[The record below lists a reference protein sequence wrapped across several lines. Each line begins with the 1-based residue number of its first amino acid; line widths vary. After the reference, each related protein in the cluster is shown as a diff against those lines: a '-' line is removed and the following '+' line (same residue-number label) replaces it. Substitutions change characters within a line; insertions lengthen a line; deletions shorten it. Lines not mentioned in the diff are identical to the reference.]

1 MCDQVSADL
10 PNAPWSVGE
19 ARDLVRRQGE
29 RWDLGSVADD
39 LALPASELVTNAL
52 IHAGT
57 RAVLTLSLTAALV
70 EVAVQDGDLRPPAQ
84 RPPRPDLIA
93 DIERLIAATTGPAGR
108 PGSAEPRTGWP
119 HHRRPRPADRRHP
132 RRLVGRRRDSHG
144 QDRLVPA
151 PDACRLASRR
161 AVSVSVRPDHDPGR
175 PALRAIG
182 RHSGCLRP
190 PVRPAWFAGSAPPSS
205 TRVERQ
211 RIRPTLD
218 SGRANRSVV
227 T

>member
-19 ARDLVRRQGE
+19 ARERVRRQGE

-93 DIERLIAATTGPAGR
+93 RHRAADRRNHRPAGR
-108 PGSAEPRTGWP
+108 P
-119 HHRRPRPADRRHP
+119 
-132 RRLVGRRRDSHG
+132 
-144 QDRLVPA
+144 
-151 PDACRLASRR
+151 
-161 AVSVSVRPDHDPGR
+161 
-175 PALRAIG
+175 
-182 RHSGCLRP
+182 
-190 PVRPAWFAGSAPPSS
+190 
-205 TRVERQ
+205 
-211 RIRPTLD
+211 
-218 SGRANRSVV
+218 
-227 T
+227 